1 MPQISFRASDEM
13 KAYVR
18 EAATGEGTT
27 ESGIMR
33 RLVNDARTS
42 GRFDRS
48 PAPEGELETGG
59 PEGQG
64 APDVGEPEPDPE
76 PNAKDPAGMDH
87 GQSRSEGG
95 SVPVAPDPADLGG
108 ETDGMGSGQGDGRGD
123 EGNPAA
129 DDGPGGNE
137 ARGEDEPNG
146 SDDSG
151 LFLW

>member
-18 EAATGEGTT
+18 EAARGEGTT

-48 PAPEGELETGG
+48 PAPSGEETPEQG
-59 PEGQG
+59 PG
-64 APDVGEPEPDPE
+64 APDERRPEPDPE
-76 PNAKDPAGMDH
+76 PDGTDQGSVDH
-87 GQSRSEGG
+87 GQSRSESGG
-95 SVPVAPDPADLGG
+95 VPVAPHPADLGSQ
-108 ETDGMGSGQGDGRGD
+108 TDSPNGGQGDGRGD
-123 EGNPAA
+123 EGDTAN
-129 DDGPGGNE
+129 DDGPG
-137 ARGEDEPNG
+137 RGEACGENEPDEP
-146 SDDSG
+146 DDSG

>member
-48 PAPEGELETGG
+48 PAPEGEPETGG
-59 PEGQG
+59 PEGAG
-64 APDVGEPEPDPE
+64 ASDVGRPEPDPE
-76 PNAKDPAGMDH
+76 PDGAVERDVEH
-87 GQSRSEGG
+87 GQSSGKSGG
-95 SVPVAPDPADLGG
+95 VPVAPDPADLGG
-108 ETDGMGSGQGDGRGD
+108 KTDGMGGGQGDGRGD
-123 EGNPAA
+123 EGDSENDERPRR
-129 DDGPGGNE
+129 GE
-137 ARGEDEPNG
+137 ARGEDE
-146 SDDSG
+146 SDEQDDSG

>member
-18 EAATGEGTT
+18 EAASGEGTT

-33 RLVNDARTS
+33 RLVNEARTS
-42 GRFDRS
+42 GKFDRS
-48 PAPEGELETGG
+48 PAPEGS
-59 PEGQG
+59 PEAGG

-76 PNAKDPAGMDH
+76 PDAKDPASVDD
-87 GQSRSEGG
+87 GQSSNESGG
-95 SVPVAPDPADLGG
+95 VRLAPDPADLGG
-108 ETDGMGSGQGDGRGD
+108 EADGPNGGQSDGRGD
-123 EGNPAA
+123 EGNSGANER
-129 DDGPGGNE
+129 PGGNE
-137 ARGEDEPNG
+137 AGEEDEPDR

>member
-48 PAPEGELETGG
+48 PAPEGEPETEG
-59 PEGQG
+59 PEGAG

-76 PNAKDPAGMDH
+76 PDAKDPAGMDH
-87 GQSRSEGG
+87 GQSSGESGD
-95 SVPVAPDPADLGG
+95 VPLAPDPADLGG
-108 ETDGMGSGQGDGRGD
+108 EDNGPARGAGDGRGD

-137 ARGEDEPNG
+137 ARGEDEP
-146 SDDSG
+146 DEQEDSG